1 MLRIIAWGGFFMA
14 IIEETDLNLEIMM
27 IGGRRTGKTSVL
39 AAMHGCFDSVFG
51 KTDIICSVG
60 GESTLDIIEA
70 KRQEMIDYLA
80 LASQNKDF
88 VPDGTPTAGD
98 ETYTFDIF
106 LKNKRNNKIHLNF
119 YDFPGEWIKEKSAD
133 IQEKIAKSHV
143 LMIVIDTPYLMEENG
158 QYNDRRNRCYRIT
171 EMIKG
176 NFDINK
182 SELPKLVLFVPLKC
196 EKYYW
201 EDRMNEVAA
210 AIRKEEV
217 YGSLI
222 NYLSSGQNTNCELA
236 ITPILTIGTAIF
248 SRFERDKET
257 HDFIMNEKYKYP
269 NKPLYYFN
277 EEACRAA
284 VKKGSN
290 QKYAADPQYCEQP
303 LIYTLSYALKMMA
316 MAIEKDNNDVG
327 FWANLFGSS
336 LFPMFLKYI
345 KENWLNFAS
354 ASDFIAQ
361 RAKIQKHLV
370 LDEHGFTI
378 LSDPLKFKA
387 GV

>member
-1 MLRIIAWGGFFMA
+1 MA

-27 IGGRRTGKTSVL
+27 IGGRRTGKTSAL
-39 AAMHGCFDSVFG
+39 AAMYGCFDSVFG

-80 LASQNKDF
+80 LASENKDF
-88 VPDGTPTAGD
+88 VPDGTPTDGD

-119 YDFPGEWIKEKSAD
+119 YDFPGEWIKEKSTD
-133 IQEKIAKSHV
+133 IKEKISNSHV

-158 QYNDRRNRCYRIT
+158 RYNDLRNRCYRIT

-182 SELPKLVLFVPLKC
+182 SKIPKLVLFVPLKC

-201 EDRMNEVAA
+201 ENRMNEVAA
-210 AIRKEEV
+210 SIRREDV

-257 HDFIMNEKYKYP
+257 HDFIMNNKYKYP
-269 NKPLYYFN
+269 SKPLYYFN

-303 LIYTLSYALKMMA
+303 LVYTLSYALKMMA
-316 MAIEKDNNDVG
+316 MAISKDEG
-327 FWANLFGSS
+327 FWGNL
-336 LFPMFLKYI
+336 LKYF
-345 KENWLNFAS
+345 KENWLDFAS
-354 ASDFIAQ
+354 ASDFVTQ
-361 RAKIQKHLV
+361 RDKIQKHLV
-370 LDEHGFTI
+370 LDKNGFTI